1 MKRIYLKTLYKSSA
15 IYEAQFLK
23 WEEGVTSRE
32 MSGRALKGI
41 TAPSVVWFKYTID
54 ETPKCIAANEVSR
67 TDGVR

>member
-1 MKRIYLKTLYKSSA
+1 
-15 IYEAQFLK
+15 
-23 WEEGVTSRE
+23 

-41 TAPSVVWFKYTID
+41 TAPSVVWFKYTIN